1 MAKRYYWLKLQED
14 FFDDVWVKKLRK
26 IAGGDTYTCIYL
38 KMILKS
44 LQDEGIITF
53 RGIENTLAEEIALII
68 DEDPDNVQVTI
79 SFLMRAGLLIDIG
92 NNQFSFLIVAENL
105 GSESASAKRVREFRE
120 RHKALQCNTDV
131 TEMKREV
138 LQCNTD
144 VTDLKQNGNGE
155 IDIEKDIEKEKEKE
169 KELIKD
175 IKSDEP
181 TLSLQETESEDPEE
195 PKKKQRAPFQKPTAE
210 EIESYIREKG
220 YPVDAQ
226 EFFNYYEDN
235 EWHCGKIPM
244 KNWKN
249 AVYAWNKNQKR
260 WSEERAQKP
269 KPKPDFEQ
277 NTYDFDQLEKDLV
290 KN

>member
-1 MAKRYYWLKLQED
+1 LQRIILTGEGKMTKRYYWLKLQEN

-53 RGIENTLAEEIALII
+53 RGIENTLAEEMALII

-105 GSESASAKRVREFRE
+105 GSESASAKRVRDFRE

-131 TEMKREV
+131 TEMK
-138 LQCNTD
+138 
-144 VTDLKQNGNGE
+144 QNCNGE
-155 IDIEKDIEKEKEKE
+155 IDIEKEKDIY
-169 KELIKD
+169 IKD

-181 TLSLQETESEDPEE
+181 TLYLKEEQSSLEEE
-195 PKKKQRAPFQKPTAE
+195 PKKKQRAPFQKPTVE
-210 EIESYIREKG
+210 EIDSYIRDKG

-249 AVYAWNKNQKR
+249 AVYSWNKNQNR
-260 WSEERAQKP
+260 WSDEKAQKAAATTSFQQNDY
-269 KPKPDFEQ
+269 DFEA
-277 NTYDFDQLEKDLV
+277 LEKELQA
-290 KN
+290 N

>member
-1 MAKRYYWLKLQED
+1 MTKRYYWLKLQEN

-53 RGIENTLAEEIALII
+53 RGIENTLAEEMALII

-105 GSESASAKRVREFRE
+105 GSESASAKRVRDFRE

-131 TEMKREV
+131 TEMKREA

-144 VTDLKQNGNGE
+144 VTEMKQNCNGE
-155 IDIEKDIEKEKEKE
+155 IDIEKEKDIY
-169 KELIKD
+169 IKD

-181 TLSLQETESEDPEE
+181 TLSLKEEQSSLEEE
-195 PKKKQRAPFQKPTAE
+195 PKKKQRAPFQKPTVE
-210 EIESYIREKG
+210 EIDSYIRDKG

-226 EFFNYYEDN
+226 EFYNYYEDN

-260 WSEERAQKP
+260 WSDEKAQKAAEA
-269 KPKPDFEQ
+269 KTKNSFQQ
-277 NTYDFDQLEKDLV
+277 NTYDYEQLEKDLV

>member
-1 MAKRYYWLKLQED
+1 MTKRYYWLKLQEN

-53 RGIENTLAEEIALII
+53 RGIENTLAEEMALII

-105 GSESASAKRVREFRE
+105 GSESASAKRVRDFRE

-131 TEMKREV
+131 TEMKREA

-144 VTDLKQNGNGE
+144 VTEMKQNCNGE
-155 IDIEKDIEKEKEKE
+155 IDIEKEKDIY
-169 KELIKD
+169 IKD

-181 TLSLQETESEDPEE
+181 TLSLKEEQSSLEEE
-195 PKKKQRAPFQKPTAE
+195 PKKKQRAPFQKPTVE
-210 EIESYIREKG
+210 EIDSYIHEKG

-226 EFFNYYEDN
+226 EFYNYYEDN

-260 WSEERAQKP
+260 WSDEKAEKAAAKTKNSFQ
-269 KPKPDFEQ
+269 Q
-277 NTYDFDQLEKDLV
+277 NTYDYEQLEKDLV

>member
-1 MAKRYYWLKLQED
+1 MTKRYYWLKLQEN

-53 RGIENTLAEEIALII
+53 RGIENTLAEEMALII

-105 GSESASAKRVREFRE
+105 GSESASAKRVRDFRE

-131 TEMKREV
+131 TEMKREA

-144 VTDLKQNGNGE
+144 VTEMKQNCNGE
-155 IDIEKDIEKEKEKE
+155 IDIEKEKDIY
-169 KELIKD
+169 IKD

-181 TLSLQETESEDPEE
+181 ALSLQETESEDPEE
-195 PKKKQRAPFQKPTAE
+195 PKKKQRAPFQKPTVE

-226 EFFNYYEDN
+226 EFYNYYEDN

-260 WSEERAQKP
+260 WSDEKAQKAAEA
-269 KPKPDFEQ
+269 KTKNSFQQ
-277 NTYDFDQLEKDLV
+277 NTYDYEQLEKDLV

>member
-1 MAKRYYWLKLQED
+1 MTKRYYWLKLQEN

-53 RGIENTLAEEIALII
+53 RGIENTLAEEMALII

-105 GSESASAKRVREFRE
+105 GSESASAKRVRDFRE

-131 TEMKREV
+131 TEMKREA

-144 VTDLKQNGNGE
+144 VTEMKQNCNGE
-155 IDIEKDIEKEKEKE
+155 IDIEKEKDIY
-169 KELIKD
+169 IKD

-181 TLSLQETESEDPEE
+181 TLSLKEEQSSLEEE
-195 PKKKQRAPFQKPTAE
+195 PKKKQRAPFQKPTVG
-210 EIESYIREKG
+210 EIDSYIREKG

-226 EFFNYYEDN
+226 EFYNYYEDN

-260 WSEERAQKP
+260 WSDEKAQKAAEA
-269 KPKPDFEQ
+269 KTKNSFQQ
-277 NTYDFDQLEKDLV
+277 NTYDYEQLEKDLV

>member
-1 MAKRYYWLKLQED
+1 MTKRYYWLKLQEN

-53 RGIENTLAEEIALII
+53 RGIENTLAEEMALII

-105 GSESASAKRVREFRE
+105 GSESASAKRVRDFRE

-131 TEMKREV
+131 TEMK
-138 LQCNTD
+138 
-144 VTDLKQNGNGE
+144 QNCNGE
-155 IDIEKDIEKEKEKE
+155 IDIEKEKDIY
-169 KELIKD
+169 IKD

-195 PKKKQRAPFQKPTAE
+195 PKKKQRAPFQKPTIE
-210 EIESYIREKG
+210 EIDSYIREKG

-226 EFFNYYEDN
+226 EFYNYYEDN

-260 WSEERAQKP
+260 WSEENAAKAVQAKN
-269 KPKPDFEQ
+269 KNSFQQ
-277 NTYDFDQLEKDLV
+277 NTYDFEQLEKDLI

>member
-1 MAKRYYWLKLQED
+1 MAKRYYWLKLQEN

-44 LQDEGIITF
+44 LQNEGIITF
-53 RGIENTLAEEIALII
+53 RGIENTLAEEMALII

-120 RHKALQCNTDV
+120 RQKALQCNTDV
-131 TEMKREV
+131 TEMK
-138 LQCNTD
+138 QNCNVD
-144 VTDLKQNGNGE
+144 IE
-155 IDIEKDIEKEKEKE
+155 IEKDIDIYKR
-169 KELIKD
+169 D
-175 IKSDEP
+175 IKSDDP
-181 TLSLQETESEDPEE
+181 TLSLQETESEKPEAS
-195 PKKKQRAPFQKPTAE
+195 KKKQRAPFQKPTVE
-210 EIESYIREKG
+210 EIESYIRGKG
-220 YPVDAQ
+220 YLVDAQ
-226 EFFNYYEDN
+226 EFYNYYEDK

-249 AVYAWNKNQKR
+249 AVYSWNKNQNR
-260 WSEERAQKP
+260 WSDEKAQKAAATTSFQQNDY
-269 KPKPDFEQ
+269 DFEA
-277 NTYDFDQLEKDLV
+277 LEKELQA
-290 KN
+290 N